1 MRGNRPLRDGRRRPG
16 RSRGILALMTVV
28 SLVAACGGSSPAAS
42 ATQAANAAATAQP
55 VPGTAAASGDSGG
68 GDSGG
73 GGTGTGAITEDKDHE
88 VTLVNLHLAGAAGGP
103 AYDVYQVPQGVTGLT
118 PIVSGLA
125 YGAVSPA
132 IRPGRAASASGDF
145 GLSVAAAGTTDAT
158 PLAPIQGSWKRKVVA
173 LTGSG
178 PAVGGFE
185 FFPDTG
191 DSNVL
196 PAATPDTVTLVASA
210 EFVGDP
216 NAGGAPQPGSV
227 MFGVVGGPCLPSS
240 DPNYAG
246 DAADPARQLTPYTV
260 PAGSASVGFWISS
273 AAQPGPGDCSGAPV
287 AQADTSSLAAGS
299 RALVFFYGPT
309 VADAKALV
317 VPVP

>member
-1 MRGNRPLRDGRRRPG
+1 MRGFRSLRDGRRRPS
-16 RSRGILALMTVV
+16 RSRGVLALIAVV
-28 SLVAACGGSSPAAS
+28 SLAAGCGGSSTATPATPPA
-42 ATQAANAAATAQP
+42 QAANAGATTQP
-55 VPGTAAASGDSGG
+55 VPATAAASDVA
-68 GDSGG
+68 GG
-73 GGTGTGAITEDKDHE
+73 GGTGTGAIMVDQDHE
-88 VTLVNLHLAGAAGGP
+88 VTLVNLHLAAAAGGP
-103 AYDVYQVPQGVTGLT
+103 AYDVYQVPQDVTGLT

-125 YGAVSPA
+125 YGTASPA
-132 IRPGRAASASGDF
+132 IHPGRAASASGDY
-145 GLSVAAAGTTDAT
+145 GLSVAASGTTDAT
-158 PLAPIQGSWKRKVVA
+158 PLAPIQGTWKQKVVA

-178 PAVGGFE
+178 PAVGGLD

-196 PAATPDTVTLVASA
+196 PAATPDKVTLVASA

-240 DPNYAG
+240 DPNYSG

-299 RALVFFYGPT
+299 RALVFFFGPT
-309 VADAKALV
+309 VANAKALV
-317 VPVP
+317 LPVP